1 MNRIASVLAFVIGA
15 MAVFAGGKVLLGILP
30 DYYVI
35 NWLPVYNYTV
45 GILTVFVTAAL
56 IWVGS
61 KLARPVATTTLGI
74 HILVMLV
81 LLTVYQNVVAIDSIV
96 AMTVRIAVWLV
107 ILGLMFLQMRR
118 TRQARV
124 FNLGG
129 FAPPEDRGP
138 KR

>member
-56 IWVGS
+56 IWVKS
-61 KLARPVATTTLGI
+61 KLARPVAAATLGI
-74 HILVMLV
+74 HVLVMLV
-81 LLTVYQNVVAIDSIV
+81 LLTAYQNVVAIDSIV
-96 AMTVRIAVWLV
+96 AMTVRIVVWLV
-107 ILGLMFLQMRR
+107 ILGLMFLQTRR
-118 TRQARV
+118 T
-124 FNLGG
+124 
-129 FAPPEDRGP
+129 
-138 KR
+138 KREPMPG